1 MSIDEMNISVKDN
14 PSIGILKCML
24 SNQESMC
31 MMTEEY
37 SKLVSKHEAARREF
51 ESLLTK
57 EQEELYTK
65 VTNNASDKEYQ
76 TGNENFIMGFKTAVQ
91 LLMECFQ

>member
-1 MSIDEMNISVKDN
+1 MAIDEMNISVKDN

-24 SNQESMC
+24 LNQSSTC
-31 MMTEEY
+31 ATTEEY
-37 SKLVSKHEAARREF
+37 SRLISKHEATKREF

-57 EQEELYTK
+57 EQDELYK
-65 VTNNASDKEYQ
+65 QVTNNASDEEYQ
-76 TGNENFIMGFKTAVQ
+76 TGNENFIMGFKTAVL